1 MFSSAYDRRFTKRL
15 ARGLAALAFLTAN
28 CTPGLAQGVA
38 GNALQRTAASYAGP
52 AVMFGAR
59 IPFGSE
65 ATARSRSIVGLR
77 FGVSWRASPGSM
89 GPQGSRFIP
98 TIEAGL
104 SLTGDP
110 VLRLSGFDVRLGQL
124 RAQAE
129 GGQDQSFCGRNLSLC
144 IIGGVAL
151 IGVAVL
157 ALGDWENCTPSDDY
171 PPGQD
176 PCKCFE
182 ADGCD

>member
-1 MFSSAYDRRFTKRL
+1 MFSSAYDHRFTKRL
-15 ARGLAALAFLTAN
+15 ARGLAALAFLIAN
-28 CTPGLAQGVA
+28 TTPGLAQGVD
-38 GNALQRTAASYAGP
+38 GSALQRTAASYAGP
-52 AVMFGAR
+52 AVMLGAR
-59 IPFGSE
+59 IPFGGE
-65 ATARSRSIVGLR
+65 ATTRSQSIVGLR
-77 FGVSWRASPGSM
+77 FGASWRASPGSA
-89 GPQGSRFIP
+89 GPQGSSFVP
-98 TIEAGL
+98 TVEAGL
-104 SLTGDP
+104 SLSGDP

-129 GGQDQSFCGRNLSLC
+129 GAQGESFCGRNLSLC

-151 IGVAVL
+151 VGVAVL

-176 PCKCFE
+176 PCKCYE